1 MKPWGDTN
9 VTAEHTMT
17 QGAELLPDI
26 TLSDVR
32 EAQEPDDSA
41 GMSLSTRILSAWKD
55 MRASTR
61 ALIDERPSEARLL
74 FFVLLSDVIFFLART
89 LSLVVAP
96 ATTAQ
101 KFLPLEIGLWLIGV
115 FVLRTATLY
124 VFSGAVCGIARMLGG
139 TGSWRDTR
147 TAVFWASLVAAPVGV
162 IGALIGV
169 GLGHLAPHVPVL
181 GSDPFVIA
189 PLVLGPVAF
198 VWFIS
203 ASVAEAH
210 GARRTSFVFIAFS
223 ILAVAVSIA
232 IVALAARL

>member
-1 MKPWGDTN
+1 MPRGVSN
-9 VTAEHTMT
+9 VTAENAMDPET
-17 QGAELLPDI
+17 GALPEVH
-26 TLSDVR
+26 LSDVQVA
-32 EAQEPDDSA
+32 EEPEESRA
-41 GMSLSTRILSAWKD
+41 MPLHKRVFSAWSD

-61 ALIDERPSEARLL
+61 TLIDEKPSEARLI

-96 ATTAQ
+96 AAVTEE
-101 KFLPLEIGLWLIGV
+101 KLPLDIAFWLIGV

-124 VFSGAVCGIARMLGG
+124 VFSGIVGFIGRSLGG

-147 TAVFWASLVAAPVGV
+147 AAVFWASLVAAPVGV
-162 IGALIGV
+162 LGALLGA
-169 GLGHLAPHVPVL
+169 GLGHLSEIMPIFATT
-181 GSDPFVIA
+181 PFVIG

-210 GARRTSFVFIAFS
+210 GTKRTSLVFIAFS
-223 ILAVAVSIA
+223 ILAIFVAIGLIA
-232 IVALAARL
+232 VAAQF